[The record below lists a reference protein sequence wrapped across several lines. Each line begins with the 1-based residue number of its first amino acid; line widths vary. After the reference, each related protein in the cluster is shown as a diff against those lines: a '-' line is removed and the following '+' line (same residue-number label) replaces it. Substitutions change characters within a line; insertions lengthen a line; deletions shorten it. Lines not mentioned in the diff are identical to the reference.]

1 MNHLLAKIGSYPFE
15 KLNLL
20 HTDIKP
26 SKDVINLSIGE
37 PKLNADSKVLDILNK
52 EANSFSNYPP
62 MNALP
67 ELSEAY
73 RQYLESHFGIEN
85 VAEDEVCLVAG
96 TREGTFS
103 IIQALFNKENVKE
116 KPYVVMPNPFYQIYG
131 GATTLAG
138 GEAKFLD
145 CPEEDNFQPDLDSLK
160 SEDWQKCQIL
170 VLCSPNNP
178 TGSVL
183 PLSKLKEIL
192 NLADKYDFYV
202 VSDECYVDLYTS
214 EKSCPSILQASSD
227 RSDRLIAL
235 HSLSKRSNLP
245 GFRSGFACS
254 GKKTISAYKKFRS
267 FHGVSVPLPIQKASV
282 EAWLNYDFVAENRKS
297 YNDKFSLAADMFKD
311 KVSNVIPEGAF
322 YLWLDVRDGQSF
334 SKKILEKEG
343 LIVLPGSYLS
353 AEVNGFNPGEKYV
366 RIALVYD
373 FETTEEAL
381 KRINNLL

>member
-1 MNHLLAKIGSYPFE
+1 MNHLLSKIGSYPFE

-20 HTDIKP
+20 LKDIKP

-52 EANSFSNYPP
+52 ETNSFSNYPP
-62 MNALP
+62 MNAVP
-67 ELSEAY
+67 ELSDAY
-73 RQYLESHFGIEN
+73 RQYLKSHFGIKN

-103 IIQALFNKENVKE
+103 IIQALFNKENVKD

-160 SEDWQKCQIL
+160 SEDWQMCQIL

-183 PLSKLKEIL
+183 PLSKLKDIL
-192 NLADKYDFYV
+192 DLAVKYDFYV

-214 EKSCPSILQASSD
+214 EESCPSILQASSD
-227 RSDRLIAL
+227 RSDRLVAL

-254 GKKTISAYKKFRS
+254 SKRTISAYKKFRS

-297 YNDKFSLAADMFKD
+297 YNDKFSLASDMLKD

-353 AEVNGFNPGEKYV
+353 TEVNGFNPGEKYV

-381 KRINNLL
+381 KRISNLL

>member
-1 MNHLLAKIGSYPFE
+1 MNHLLSKIGSYPFE
-15 KLNLL
+15 KLNRLL
-20 HTDIKP
+20 KDIKP
-26 SKDVINLSIGE
+26 SKEVINLSIGE

-52 EANSFSNYPP
+52 ETNSFSSYPP
-62 MNALP
+62 MNAVP

-73 RQYLESHFGIEN
+73 RQYLKSHFGIEN
-85 VAEDEVCLVAG
+85 VTEDEVCLVAG

-103 IIQALFNKENVKE
+103 IIQALFNKENVKN

-145 CPEEDNFQPDLDSLK
+145 CPEEDNFQPNLGSLE

-183 PLSKLKEIL
+183 PLSKLKDIL
-192 NLADKYDFYV
+192 DLADKYDFYV

-214 EKSCPSILQASSD
+214 EESCPSILQASSG

-297 YNDKFSLAADMFKD
+297 YNDKFSLAADMLKD

-322 YLWLDVRDGQSF
+322 YLWLDVKEGESY

>member
-1 MNHLLAKIGSYPFE
+1 MNHLLSKIGSYPFE

-20 HTDIKP
+20 LKDINP
-26 SKDVINLSIGE
+26 SKEVINLSIGE
-37 PKLNADSKVLDILNK
+37 PKLNADLRVLDILNK
-52 EANSFSNYPP
+52 ETNSFSSYPP
-62 MNALP
+62 MNAIP

-73 RQYLESHFGIEN
+73 RQYLKSHFGIKN

-145 CPEEDNFQPDLDSLK
+145 CPEENNFQPDLDSLR

-183 PLSKLKEIL
+183 PLSKLKDIL
-192 NLADKYDFYV
+192 ELAEKYDFYV
-202 VSDECYVDLYTS
+202 VSDECYVDLYSS
-214 EKSCPSILQASSD
+214 EESCPSILQASSN

-297 YNDKFSLAADMFKD
+297 YSDKFSLASDMLKD

-322 YLWLDVRDGQSF
+322 YLWLDVEDGQSF

-353 AEVNGFNPGEKYV
+353 AEANGFNPGEKYV

-381 KRINNLL
+381 KRISNLL

>member
-1 MNHLLAKIGSYPFE
+1 MNHLLSKIGSYPFE

-20 HTDIKP
+20 HKGIKP
-26 SKDVINLSIGE
+26 SREVINLSIGE
-37 PKLNADSKVLDILNK
+37 PKLNADPNVLDILNK
-52 EANSFSNYPP
+52 ETNSFSNYPP
-62 MNALP
+62 MNAIP
-67 ELSEAY
+67 ELSKAY
-73 RQYLESHFGIEN
+73 RQYLKNHFGIEK

-103 IIQALFNKENVKE
+103 IIQALFNKENAKD

-138 GEAKFLD
+138 GKAKFLD
-145 CPEEDNFQPDLDSLK
+145 CPEENNFQPDFDSLK

-183 PLSKLKEIL
+183 PLNKLRDIL
-192 NLADKYDFYV
+192 DLAEKYDFYV

-297 YNDKFSLAADMFKD
+297 YNDKFSLAADTFKD

-334 SKKILEKEG
+334 SKNILEKEG

-353 AEVNGFNPGEKYV
+353 AEVNGFNPGEEYV

>member
-1 MNHLLAKIGSYPFE
+1 MNHLLSKIGSYPFE
-15 KLNLL
+15 KLNRLL
-20 HTDIKP
+20 KDIKP
-26 SKDVINLSIGE
+26 SKEVINLSIGE

-52 EANSFSNYPP
+52 ETNSFSSYPP
-62 MNALP
+62 MNAVP

-73 RQYLESHFGIEN
+73 RQYLKSHFGIEN
-85 VAEDEVCLVAG
+85 VTEDEVCLVAG

-103 IIQALFNKENVKE
+103 IIQALFNKENVKN

-145 CPEEDNFQPDLDSLK
+145 CPEEDNFQPNLGSLE

-183 PLSKLKEIL
+183 PLSKLKDIL
-192 NLADKYDFYV
+192 DLADKYDFYV

-214 EKSCPSILQASSD
+214 EESCPSILQASSG

-297 YNDKFSLAADMFKD
+297 YNDKFSLAADMLKD

-322 YLWLDVRDGQSF
+322 YLWLDVKDGESY

>member
-1 MNHLLAKIGSYPFE
+1 MNHLLSKIGSYPFE

-20 HTDIKP
+20 HRDIKP
-26 SKDVINLSIGE
+26 SKEVINLSIGE

-52 EANSFSNYPP
+52 ETNSFSNYPP
-62 MNALP
+62 MNAVP

-73 RQYLESHFGIEN
+73 RQYLKNHFGIEN

-183 PLSKLKEIL
+183 PLSKLKDIL
-192 NLADKYDFYV
+192 DLAEKYDFYV

>member
-1 MNHLLAKIGSYPFE
+1 MNHLLSKIGSYPFE
-15 KLNLL
+15 KLNRLL
-20 HTDIKP
+20 KDIKP
-26 SKDVINLSIGE
+26 SKEVINLSIGE

-52 EANSFSNYPP
+52 ETNSFSSYPP
-62 MNALP
+62 MNAVP

-73 RQYLESHFGIEN
+73 RQYLKSHFGIEN
-85 VAEDEVCLVAG
+85 VTEDEVCLVAG

-183 PLSKLKEIL
+183 PLSKLKDIL
-192 NLADKYDFYV
+192 DLAEKYDFYV

-297 YNDKFSLAADMFKD
+297 YNDKFSLAADMLKD

-322 YLWLDVRDGQSF
+322 YLWLDVKDGESY

>member
-1 MNHLLAKIGSYPFE
+1 
-15 KLNLL
+15 
-20 HTDIKP
+20 
-26 SKDVINLSIGE
+26 
-37 PKLNADSKVLDILNK
+37 
-52 EANSFSNYPP
+52 
-62 MNALP
+62 
-67 ELSEAY
+67 
-73 RQYLESHFGIEN
+73 
-85 VAEDEVCLVAG
+85 
-96 TREGTFS
+96 
-103 IIQALFNKENVKE
+103 
-116 KPYVVMPNPFYQIYG
+116 MPNPFYQIYG

-145 CPEEDNFQPDLDSLK
+145 CPEKDNFQPDLDSLK

-170 VLCSPNNP
+170 VICSPNNP

-183 PLSKLKEIL
+183 PLSKLKDIL
-192 NLADKYDFYV
+192 DLADKYDFYV

-214 EKSCPSILQASSD
+214 EESCPSILQASSD
-227 RSDRLIAL
+227 RSDRLVAL

-254 GKKTISAYKKFRS
+254 GKKTISAFKKFRS

-373 FETTEEAL
+373 FEITEEAL

>member
-1 MNHLLAKIGSYPFE
+1 MNHLLSKIGSYPFE
-15 KLNLL
+15 KLNRLL
-20 HTDIKP
+20 KDIKP
-26 SKDVINLSIGE
+26 SKEVINLSIGE

-52 EANSFSNYPP
+52 ETNSFSSYPP
-62 MNALP
+62 MNAVP

-73 RQYLESHFGIEN
+73 RQYLKSHFGIEN
-85 VAEDEVCLVAG
+85 VTEDEVCLVAG

-103 IIQALFNKENVKE
+103 IIQALFNKENVKN

-145 CPEEDNFQPDLDSLK
+145 CPEEDNFQPDLGSLK

-183 PLSKLKEIL
+183 PLSKLMDIL
-192 NLADKYDFYV
+192 DLADKYDFYV

-214 EKSCPSILQASSD
+214 EESCPSILQASSG

-297 YNDKFSLAADMFKD
+297 YNDKFSLAADMLKD

-322 YLWLDVRDGQSF
+322 YLWLDVKDGESY

-353 AEVNGFNPGEKYV
+353 AEINGFNPGEKYV

>member
-1 MNHLLAKIGSYPFE
+1 MNHLLSKIGSYPFE
-15 KLNLL
+15 KLNRLL
-20 HTDIKP
+20 KDIKP
-26 SKDVINLSIGE
+26 SKEVINLSIGE

-52 EANSFSNYPP
+52 ETNSFSSYPP
-62 MNALP
+62 MNAVP

-73 RQYLESHFGIEN
+73 RQYLKSHFGIEN
-85 VAEDEVCLVAG
+85 VTEDEVCLVAG

-103 IIQALFNKENVKE
+103 IIQALFNKENVKN

-145 CPEEDNFQPDLDSLK
+145 CPEEDNFQPNLGSLE

-183 PLSKLKEIL
+183 PLSKLKDIL
-192 NLADKYDFYV
+192 DLADKYDFYV

-214 EKSCPSILQASSD
+214 EESCPSILQASSG

-297 YNDKFSLAADMFKD
+297 YNDKFSLAADMLKD

-322 YLWLDVRDGQSF
+322 YLWLDVKDGESY

-353 AEVNGFNPGEKYV
+353 AEINGFNPGEKYV

>member
-1 MNHLLAKIGSYPFE
+1 MNHLLSKIGSYPFE

-20 HTDIKP
+20 LKDIKP

-37 PKLNADSKVLDILNK
+37 PKLNADSNVLDILNK
-52 EANSFSNYPP
+52 ETNSFSNYPP
-62 MNALP
+62 LNAVP
-67 ELSEAY
+67 ELSKAY
-73 RQYLESHFGIEN
+73 RQYLKSHFDIKN

-103 IIQALFNKENVKE
+103 IIQALFNKENVKD

-145 CPEEDNFQPDLDSLK
+145 CPEKDNFQPDLDSLK

-183 PLSKLKEIL
+183 PLSKLKDIL
-192 NLADKYDFYV
+192 DLADKYDFYV

-227 RSDRLIAL
+227 RSDRLVAL

-297 YNDKFSLAADMFKD
+297 YNDKFSLASDMLKD

-343 LIVLPGSYLS
+343 LIVLPGSFLS

-373 FETTEEAL
+373 FETTKEAL

>member
-1 MNHLLAKIGSYPFE
+1 MNHLLSKIGPYPFE

-20 HTDIKP
+20 HKDIKP
-26 SKDVINLSIGE
+26 SKEVINLSIGE

-62 MNALP
+62 MNAVP

-73 RQYLESHFGIEN
+73 RQYLKNHFGIKN

-170 VLCSPNNP
+170 VICSPNNP

-183 PLSKLKEIL
+183 PLSKLKDIL
-192 NLADKYDFYV
+192 DLADKYDFYV

-254 GKKTISAYKKFRS
+254 GKETISAYKKFRS

-282 EAWLNYDFVAENRKS
+282 AAWLNYDFVAENRKS
-297 YNDKFSLAADMFKD
+297 YNDKFSLAADMLKD
-311 KVSNVIPEGAF
+311 KVNNIVPEGAF

-334 SKKILEKEG
+334 SKKIFEKEG

-353 AEVNGFNPGEKYV
+353 VEVNGFNPGEKYV

>member
-1 MNHLLAKIGSYPFE
+1 MNHLLSKIGSYPFE

-20 HTDIKP
+20 HKDIKP
-26 SKDVINLSIGE
+26 SKEVINLSIGE

-62 MNALP
+62 MNAVP

-73 RQYLESHFGIEN
+73 RQYLKNHFGIKN

-103 IIQALFNKENVKE
+103 IIQALFNKENVKD

-160 SEDWQKCQIL
+160 SEDWQMCQIL

-183 PLSKLKEIL
+183 PLSKLKDIL
-192 NLADKYDFYV
+192 DLAVKYDFYV

-214 EKSCPSILQASSD
+214 EESCPSILQASSD
-227 RSDRLIAL
+227 RSDRLVAL

-254 GKKTISAYKKFRS
+254 SKRTISAYKKFRS

-297 YNDKFSLAADMFKD
+297 YNDKFSLASDMLKD

-353 AEVNGFNPGEKYV
+353 TEVNGFNPGEKYV

-381 KRINNLL
+381 KRISNLL

>member
-1 MNHLLAKIGSYPFE
+1 MNHLLSKIGPYPFE

-20 HTDIKP
+20 HKDIKP
-26 SKDVINLSIGE
+26 SKEVINLSIGE

-62 MNALP
+62 MNAVP

-73 RQYLESHFGIEN
+73 RQYLKNHFGIKN

-183 PLSKLKEIL
+183 PLSKLKDIL
-192 NLADKYDFYV
+192 DLADKYDFYV

-214 EKSCPSILQASSD
+214 EESCPSILQASSD
-227 RSDRLIAL
+227 RSDRLVAL

>member
-1 MNHLLAKIGSYPFE
+1 MNHLLSKIGSYPFE

-20 HTDIKP
+20 LKDIKP

-37 PKLNADSKVLDILNK
+37 PKLNADPKVLNILNK
-52 EANSFSNYPP
+52 ETNSFSNYPP

-73 RQYLESHFGIEN
+73 RQYLKSHFGIEN

-145 CPEEDNFQPDLDSLK
+145 CPEEDNFQLDLDSLK

-183 PLSKLKEIL
+183 PLNKLKNIL
-192 NLADKYDFYV
+192 DLAEKYDFYV

-297 YNDKFSLAADMFKD
+297 YNDKFSLASNMLKD
-311 KVSNVIPEGAF
+311 KVSNVIPDGAF

>member
-1 MNHLLAKIGSYPFE
+1 MNHLLSKIGSYPFE
-15 KLNLL
+15 KLNRLL
-20 HTDIKP
+20 KDIKP
-26 SKDVINLSIGE
+26 SKEVINLSIGE

-52 EANSFSNYPP
+52 ETNSFSSYPP
-62 MNALP
+62 MNAVP

-73 RQYLESHFGIEN
+73 RQYLKSHFGIEN
-85 VAEDEVCLVAG
+85 VTEDEVCLVAG

-103 IIQALFNKENVKE
+103 IIQALFNKENVKN

-145 CPEEDNFQPDLDSLK
+145 CPEEDNFQPDLGSLK

-183 PLSKLKEIL
+183 PLSKLKDIL
-192 NLADKYDFYV
+192 DLADKYDFYV

-214 EKSCPSILQASSD
+214 EESCPSILQASSG

-297 YNDKFSLAADMFKD
+297 YNDKFSLAADMLKD

>member
-1 MNHLLAKIGSYPFE
+1 MNHLLSKIGSYPFE
-15 KLNLL
+15 KLNRLL
-20 HTDIKP
+20 KDIKP
-26 SKDVINLSIGE
+26 SKEVINLSIGE

-52 EANSFSNYPP
+52 ETNSFSSYPP
-62 MNALP
+62 MNAVP

-73 RQYLESHFGIEN
+73 RQYLKSHFGIEN
-85 VAEDEVCLVAG
+85 VTEDEVCLVAG

-103 IIQALFNKENVKE
+103 IIQALFNKENVKN

-145 CPEEDNFQPDLDSLK
+145 CPEEDNFQPDLGSLK

-183 PLSKLKEIL
+183 PLSKLKDIL
-192 NLADKYDFYV
+192 DLADKYDFYV

-214 EKSCPSILQASSD
+214 EESCPSILQASSG

-297 YNDKFSLAADMFKD
+297 YNDKFSLAADMLKD

-322 YLWLDVRDGQSF
+322 YLWLDVKDGESY

-353 AEVNGFNPGEKYV
+353 TEVNGFNPGEKYV